1 MSLVMRTYMELL
13 MGKFLLVIKVY
24 LIILI
29 LIILVGLVFI

>member
-1 MSLVMRTYMELL
+1 MSLVMRAYMELL